1 MGIRHIPTGIQ
12 IRLHIPGK
20 AFMVTEFRIEQVPF
34 SVGTMWHFKHHL
46 GLGGKNLPA
55 GLSIR
60 DNGNSLRWVATR
72 TARNSNFGPANPF
85 PWITNYQH
93 WGWVTGSLLFL
104 WGLWQ
109 WILTGERSSQGG
121 FGFVLLPLPG
131 SLLISRTHDLHMVGC
146 GNGGYPEKT
155 NMDLPPKRG
164 LGNGLAR
171 WYSHSHDIST
181 SIFPF
186 HEQIYHILDHV
197 FQGGIE
203 CCEEGATCMF
213 DISCNA
219 FHVFNRVTR
228 GWLRRYDCQLVYICV
243 VRWPAGTVPPRLLV
257 QNSHLKPIKHN
268 VSVRNPQYLA
278 KPYSWLLSWK
288 AALAPPSVT
297 ISS

>member
-20 AFMVTEFRIEQVPF
+20 AFMVTELNRCIFRLALC
-34 SVGTMWHFKHHL
+34 GTSNITL
-46 GLGGKNLPA
+46 GWVERISPA

-72 TARNSNFGPANPF
+72 TTRNSNFGPPNPF
-85 PWITNYQH
+85 PWVTNYQH

-109 WILTGERSSQGG
+109 CILTGERSAQGG

-131 SLLISRTHDLHMVGC
+131 SSLISRTHDLHMVGC

-171 WYSHSHDIST
+171 WYSHSHDI
-181 SIFPF
+181 
-186 HEQIYHILDHV
+186 
-197 FQGGIE
+197 
-203 CCEEGATCMF
+203 
-213 DISCNA
+213 
-219 FHVFNRVTR
+219 
-228 GWLRRYDCQLVYICV
+228 
-243 VRWPAGTVPPRLLV
+243 
-257 QNSHLKPIKHN
+257 
-268 VSVRNPQYLA
+268 NP
-278 KPYSWLLSWK
+278 
-288 AALAPPSVT
+288 
-297 ISS
+297 